1 LAPKAAKGSVLLIY
15 SPSFGGILLNKGVA
29 SVTEPSTGVFCVA
42 TTKPLGTNAL
52 PVVGVEWGQSSG
64 NSLLA
69 YYENGTFD
77 CAAGQIEVRTFDF
90 NAGGAPVPS
99 DLVAFSVFV
108 A

>member
-1 LAPKAAKGSVLLIY
+1 MQS
-15 SPSFGGILLNKGVA
+15 A
-29 SVTEPSTGVFCVA
+29 S
-42 TTKPLGTNAL
+42 GTIAL
-52 PVVGVEWGQSSG
+52 VGT
-64 NSLLA
+64 LA
-69 YYENGTFD
+69 YVLSFALGAGAVPGVLVSEINTFD